1 MSLEEAVRDKITEAI
16 ASNSTV
22 LFMKGNRTQP
32 QCGFSA
38 TVIQILEQLGCDY
51 NTVDVLADGEIREG
65 IKVFSNWPTIPQL
78 YIDGEFIGGCDIVKD
93 MHASGDLGKKL
104 QVDISG
110 LTPPAITITDA
121 AAQALQ
127 KTLGDSDGQALHLD
141 VDGTFNTSLQ
151 LELPSTQKVTATSN
165 GITLYIPAGAIK
177 RAEGMTI
184 DFLDGP
190 EGSGFKIENPNAP
203 PPVHQMEVAA
213 LKELLNGDSNLRL
226 LDCRTPEERATAKI
240 EGSIHLDEGAAR
252 ELTALE
258 KEAMLVF
265 HCHHGGRS
273 QRAAEY
279 FRDQGFRNVHNLVG
293 GIDAWSQEIDSSVP
307 RY

>member
-141 VDGTFNTSLQ
+141 VDATFNTSLQ

-213 LKELLNGDSNLRL
+213 LKELLNSDSNLRL
-226 LDCRTPEERATAKI
+226 LDCRTPEE
-240 EGSIHLDEGAAR
+240 
-252 ELTALE
+252 
-258 KEAMLVF
+258 
-265 HCHHGGRS
+265 
-273 QRAAEY
+273 
-279 FRDQGFRNVHNLVG
+279 
-293 GIDAWSQEIDSSVP
+293 
-307 RY
+307 

>member
-1 MSLEEAVRDKITEAI
+1 MSLEESVRDKITEAI

-38 TVIQILEQLGCDY
+38 TVVQILEQLGCDY
-51 NTVDVLADGEIREG
+51 STIDVLADAEIREG

-78 YIDGEFIGGCDIVKD
+78 YIEGEFVGGCDIVKD

-110 LTPPAITITDA
+110 LTPPTITITDA
-121 AAQALQ
+121 AASALQ

-203 PPVHQMEVAA
+203 PPVHQMEVTA
-213 LKELLNGDSNLRL
+213 LKDLLNGDSSLRL
-226 LDCRTPEERATAKI
+226 LDCRTPEERATANI
-240 EGSIHLDEGAAR
+240 EGSIHLDEGTAR
-252 ELTALE
+252 DLTALE

>member
-65 IKVFSNWPTIPQL
+65 IKIFSNWPTIPQL

-93 MHASGDLGKKL
+93 MHASGDLGEKL

-141 VDGTFNTSLQ
+141 VDATFNTSLQ

-165 GITLYIPAGAIK
+165 GITL
-177 RAEGMTI
+177 
-184 DFLDGP
+184 
-190 EGSGFKIENPNAP
+190 
-203 PPVHQMEVAA
+203 
-213 LKELLNGDSNLRL
+213 
-226 LDCRTPEERATAKI
+226 
-240 EGSIHLDEGAAR
+240 
-252 ELTALE
+252 
-258 KEAMLVF
+258 
-265 HCHHGGRS
+265 
-273 QRAAEY
+273 
-279 FRDQGFRNVHNLVG
+279 
-293 GIDAWSQEIDSSVP
+293 
-307 RY
+307 

>member
-78 YIDGEFIGGCDIVKD
+78 YIDGEFIGGCDIIKD

-213 LKELLNGDSNLRL
+213 LKELLNSDSNLRL

>member
-141 VDGTFNTSLQ
+141 VDATFNTSLQ

-213 LKELLNGDSNLRL
+213 LKELLNSDSNLRL

>member
-1 MSLEEAVRDKITEAI
+1 MSLEESVRDKITEAI

-51 NTVDVLADGEIREG
+51 STIDVLSDAEIREG

-78 YIDGEFIGGCDIVKD
+78 YIDGEFLGGCDIVKD

-104 QVDISG
+104 QVDISD
-110 LTPPAITITDA
+110 LTPPTITITDA
-121 AAQALQ
+121 AASALQ
-127 KTLGDSDGQALHLD
+127 KTLSDGDGQALHLD

-203 PPVHQMEVAA
+203 PPVHQMEVTA
-213 LKELLNGDSNLRL
+213 LKDLLNGDSSLRL
-226 LDCRTPEERATAKI
+226 LDCRTPEERATANI
-240 EGSIHLDEGAAR
+240 EGSIHLDEGTAR
-252 ELTALE
+252 DLTALE